1 VRRRAIVLA
10 VVVLV
15 SLLSAASASRGVL
28 ASSVGRMFLGMSPEY
43 LTYVEDRGSFGTDE
57 LLLLALPIADPL
69 DPASRARLERLESRL
84 LAHPDVG
91 EVHSVLGYERLQRT
105 DGGLLVRPWA
115 EVAEEEPGRTPE
127 FLDELADD
135 PLIGATLVPR
145 DRTHTVVVAGVVS
158 KVDRAAEEGPAIVG
172 ALLDIVEEEGFT
184 EGVHKAGWLSTI
196 TATLM
201 ESAFSLGVLLPL
213 SGALLLIVV
222 WGMFRRL
229 WPAAL
234 SMVVAMLAVLWTMGF
249 AVHLDRE
256 VNILMAAVPAIVLV
270 VAFSDTVHLCSAYL
284 LELADGHPKEEAIL
298 RSAEDVG
305 FACLWTS
312 VTTFAGFVSLSLIPT
327 PLFRHLG
334 VVLGFSVAVALLL
347 AMTVAPVLFSYLPT
361 PRPLREGTTSRIH
374 AALDAGLAWCARTAV
389 ARPRTLVAL
398 FAAATVVGVGY
409 GLQITIETDFEG
421 RMAADHPV
429 RVDDDWFRAQL
440 TGTTTVDLYV
450 DTEEEGGLLDPEVF
464 GAVAALQA
472 RLEAD
477 PRVDHALSYVDAVHR
492 IHDVLRPGDGP
503 PTTRRAIAQDLL
515 AFEMGGGSALDALMD
530 VERRRARMTLRL
542 TERGVRTTAAVGHLG
557 RDVSGDLLAGLATV
571 HPSGLTYLIGDWLD
585 EIVTGQRNSVLVSV
599 FLVFLLMSIALGSAR
614 VGLLSMFP
622 NLLPL
627 IAIAGWIGFAWDTMD
642 SDTLIVAVMAIG
654 VGVDDTIHFL
664 VRYRLEAAR
673 SSSTAEAIERTFHF
687 AGRAI
692 AMTTIILVVGF
703 LPFAASDYFSVD
715 MIGKL
720 LPTALIVALLADLL
734 LVPALVELGPLRLG
748 PATD

>member
-1 VRRRAIVLA
+1 MGEVY
-10 VVVLV
+10 
-15 SLLSAASASRGVL
+15 GVL
-28 ASSVGRMFLGMSPEY
+28 EY
-43 LTYVEDRGSFGTDE
+43 EQ
-57 LLLLALPIADPL
+57 I
-69 DPASRARLERLESRL
+69 
-84 LAHPDVG
+84 
-91 EVHSVLGYERLQRT
+91 QRT
-105 DGGLLVRPWA
+105 PSGLLVRPLATAAA
-115 EVAEEEPGRTPE
+115 EAPERTQE
-127 FLDELADD
+127 LLDELGAD
-135 PLIGATLVPR
+135 PLVGAMLVPR
-145 DRTHTVVVAGVVS
+145 DRTHTVVVVGLES
-158 KVDRAAEEGPAIVG
+158 KQDRPAEEGPTIVH
-172 ALLDIVEEEGFT
+172 ALLDIVEEEGFS
-184 EGVHKAGWLSTI
+184 EDIHKAGWLSTI

-213 SGALLLIVV
+213 SAVLLLMVV

-229 WPAAL
+229 WPATL
-234 SMVVAMLAVLWTMGF
+234 SMAVAVLAVLWTMGF
-249 AVHLDRE
+249 AILLDRE

-284 LELADGHPKEEAIL
+284 LELAEGYSKEEAIL

-305 FACLWTS
+305 LACLWTS
-312 VTTFAGFVSLSLIPT
+312 VTTFAGFLSLSLIPT

-334 VVLGFSVAVALLL
+334 IVLGFSVAVALLL

-361 PRPLREGTTSRIH
+361 PRPLREGTTSRVH
-374 AALDAGLAWCARTAV
+374 DALDAGLAWCSRTSTS
-389 ARPRTLVAL
+389 RPRL
-398 FAAATVVGVGY
+398 VVGVFTAAAILCLGF

-421 RMAADHPV
+421 RLAADHPV

-440 TGTTTVDLYV
+440 TGTTLVDLYV
-450 DTEEEGGLLDPEVF
+450 ETEADGGLLEPDVF
-464 GAVAALQA
+464 AAVEALQA
-472 RLEAD
+472 RLRAD
-477 PRVDHALSYVDAVHR
+477 PRVDHAVSYVDAVHR
-492 IHDVLRPGDGP
+492 IHNILRPDDGP

-515 AFEMGGGSALDALMD
+515 AFEMGGGSALNALID

-557 RDVSGDLLAGLATV
+557 RDLGRDLLGGRATV
-571 HPSGLTYLIGDWLD
+571 EPSGLTYLIGDWLD

-599 FLVFLLMSIALGSAR
+599 VLIALLMSLALGSAR

-627 IAIAGWIGFAWDTMD
+627 IAIAGWIGFAWDSMD

-654 VGVDDTIHFL
+654 IGVDDTIHFL

-673 SSSTAEAIERTFHF
+673 TDSTAEAIRRTFHY

-703 LPFAASDYFSVD
+703 LPFAASDYFTVD

-734 LVPALVELGPLRLG
+734 LVPALVELGPLRMG
-748 PATD
+748 